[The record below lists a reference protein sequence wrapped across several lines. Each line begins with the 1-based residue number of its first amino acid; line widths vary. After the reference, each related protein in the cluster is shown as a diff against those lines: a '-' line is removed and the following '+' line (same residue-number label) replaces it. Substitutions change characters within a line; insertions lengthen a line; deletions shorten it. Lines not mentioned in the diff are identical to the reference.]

1 MSSTTPTDS
10 VITGLEG
17 PPEIHESFDTMGLSD
32 DLLHGI
38 YANGF
43 DKPSKIQRIAVTP
56 MRDCRDILAQS
67 QSGTGKTG
75 AFTIGALSSIDPRV
89 LSPQVLVLEPTR
101 ELAQQTEKVARAIGS
116 FLKISDTQEGLKVLC
131 ATGGIPVAQDQR
143 LLRAGAQF
151 VVGTPGRIFDLIR
164 RGDLK
169 LRNMKY
175 LVLDEADQL
184 FDDLFL
190 EQIEHILSIGE
201 FGEGTHLAMFSATM
215 PEAVLHLASKYLVK
229 PVKILLPAEE
239 VRLEGITQ
247 YHIAMEQ
254 ESWKFE
260 TFVDLFKHLTVN
272 QAIVFVNKRAKA
284 ETLTKQM
291 LNAGYTLEYI
301 HGDMDVSERK
311 KRMDDFRNGNVRI
324 LVATDIL
331 ARGIDVQTVSVVI
344 NYEMPMN
351 RENYLHRIGRCGR
364 FGRKGLSIN
373 LISGSDEMS
382 MMQDIE
388 KHYSIKIGE
397 LPMDLSVLNA

>member
-1 MSSTTPTDS
+1 
-10 VITGLEG
+10 
-17 PPEIHESFDTMGLSD
+17 
-32 DLLHGI
+32 
-38 YANGF
+38 
-43 DKPSKIQRIAVTP
+43 
-56 MRDCRDILAQS
+56 
-67 QSGTGKTG
+67 
-75 AFTIGALSSIDPRV
+75 
-89 LSPQVLVLEPTR
+89 
-101 ELAQQTEKVARAIGS
+101 
-116 FLKISDTQEGLKVLC
+116 
-131 ATGGIPVAQDQR
+131 
-143 LLRAGAQF
+143 
-151 VVGTPGRIFDLIR
+151 
-164 RGDLK
+164 
-169 LRNMKY
+169 MKY